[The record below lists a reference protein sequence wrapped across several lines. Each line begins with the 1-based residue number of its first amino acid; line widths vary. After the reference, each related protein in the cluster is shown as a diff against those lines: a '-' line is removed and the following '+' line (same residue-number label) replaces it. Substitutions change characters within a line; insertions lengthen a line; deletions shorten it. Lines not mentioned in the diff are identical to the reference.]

1 MPPFVQRSKK
11 FRAYLR
17 PARSVGG
24 TADSVGSGQGACTDE
39 QKRCQRAMRRGV
51 TGAPP
56 PCAPGQGLSPALYER
71 NGESAYAPAAGMKG
85 VDVSLSPRDADFSM
99 CPPPG
104 GLGENRLHV
113 RQDAPA
119 GSCSVDAPGSRPIPA
134 GGSCCEA
141 TVRRQGQ
148 KKRSPG
154 SGASHHAARKG
165 ERYQRLALK
174 KASILSKGM
183 MSTRSYRSVCEAPG
197 TISSSLLSPLSFLKA
212 SSLK

>member
-1 MPPFVQRSKK
+1 MPESNAAWRYRV
-11 FRAYLR
+11 A
-17 PARSVGG
+17 
-24 TADSVGSGQGACTDE
+24 
-39 QKRCQRAMRRGV
+39 
-51 TGAPP
+51 APP
-56 PCAPGQGLSPALYER
+56 SLPGQGPFPALCER

-104 GLGENRLHV
+104 GLAENKLHV

-119 GSCSVDAPGSRPIPA
+119 GSCSDDAPFAPSRPGRRK
-134 GGSCCEA
+134 GGHRYPGRD
-141 TVRRQGQ
+141 T
-148 KKRSPG
+148 KKRSPVA
-154 SGASHHAARKG
+154 GASHHAARKG

-197 TISSSLLSPLSFLKA
+197 TISSSLLSPLNFLKA

>member
-1 MPPFVQRSKK
+1 M
-11 FRAYLR
+11 ATGR
-17 PARSVGG
+17 P
-24 TADSVGSGQGACTDE
+24 GA
-39 QKRCQRAMRRGV
+39 
-51 TGAPP
+51 
-56 PCAPGQGLSPALYER
+56 LSPPGCGQSVPALPEER
-71 NGESAYAPAAGMKG
+71 RRAVHTTGRDEGKRM
-85 VDVSLSPRDADFSM
+85 SLSSRDADFSM
-99 CPPPG
+99 FPPPG

-119 GSCSVDAPGSRPIPA
+119 GSCSVDARQPPHPGRGA
-134 GGSCCEA
+134 RKGGHCYPGRG
-141 TVRRQGQ
+141 T

-154 SGASHHAARKG
+154 SRASHHASRKG

-183 MSTRSYRSVCEAPG
+183 MSTWSYRSVCEAPG

>member
-99 CPPPG
+99 FPPPG
-104 GLGENRLHV
+104 GLAENRLHV

-119 GSCSVDAPGSRPIPA
+119 EAVPATARQSGPSRPEGRAARPPSV
-134 GGSCCEA
+134 GR
-141 TVRRQGQ
+141 T
-148 KKRSPG
+148 KKRSPVA
-154 SGASHHAARKG
+154 GASHHAARKG

>member
-1 MPPFVQRSKK
+1 MSKK
-11 FRAYLR
+11 GAREQCGVALQGRR
-17 PARSVGG
+17 PPAL
-24 TADSVGSGQGACTDE
+24 
-39 QKRCQRAMRRGV
+39 
-51 TGAPP
+51 
-56 PCAPGQGLSPALYER
+56 PGQGLSPALCER
-71 NGESAYAPAAGMKG
+71 NGESAYALAAGMKG

-104 GLGENRLHV
+104 GLAENRLHV

-119 GSCSVDAPGSRPIPA
+119 EAVPGRPGNLAHP
-134 GGSCCEA
+134 G
-141 TVRRQGQ
+141 RRVVLRGLRPSAGQ

-154 SGASHHAARKG
+154 NGASLHAARKG

>member
-1 MPPFVQRSKK
+1 
-11 FRAYLR
+11 
-17 PARSVGG
+17 
-24 TADSVGSGQGACTDE
+24 
-39 QKRCQRAMRRGV
+39 MRRHRIA
-51 TGAPP
+51 APP
-56 PCAPGQGLSPALYER
+56 SLPGQGLSPALCER

-119 GSCSVDAPGSRPIPA
+119 EAVPATARQSGPSRPGRRK
-134 GGSCCEA
+134 GGHRYPGRD
-141 TVRRQGQ
+141 T
-148 KKRSPG
+148 KKRSPVA
-154 SGASHHAARKG
+154 GASHHAARKG